1 MAYINPRYI
10 PEDKYATDREE
21 RQKQFQALLLATK
34 RSPSQDMTGYR
45 RRFNDITTG
54 GRQATDYESFRRAK
68 RQAAEL
74 QAAQDRMSQM
84 GMRQIGVSVGQGQG
98 PDLFGGINVPG
109 AKGNFASFLN
119 AIAGRESGG
128 NYSARNRSSGAMGKY
143 QIMPG
148 NITGSRKG
156 WDYEALGYDVSPGQF
171 MASPKLQ
178 EAIARYKL
186 QQYFNRYGAWGAAV
200 AWYAGPGALK
210 YSRNSLNRRQG
221 AYSSISTY
229 ANAIVKRMGL

>member
-1 MAYINPRYI
+1 MAYINPRFL
-10 PEDKYATDREE
+10 PPDKTSELEE
-21 RQKQFQALLLATK
+21 RQKQFQALLLSNK
-34 RSPSQDMTGYR
+34 RDPKQDKTAFR
-45 RRFNDITTG
+45 RRFNEITRG
-54 GRQATDYESFRRAK
+54 GQQATDYESFK
-68 RQAAEL
+68 RNERQQAQLDAMR
-74 QAAQDRMSQM
+74 QQMMSQ
-84 GMRQIGVSVGQGQG
+84 GPRNYGVSVGQGRG

-109 AKGNFASFLN
+109 AKGSFGSFLN

-148 NITGSRKG
+148 NLGGRHSG
-156 WDYEALGYDVSPGQF
+156 WDYEALGRDVTPAQF
-171 MASPKLQ
+171 MQSPKLQ

-221 AYSSISTY
+221 AYSSIATY
-229 ANAIVKRMGL
+229 ANAIVKRMGM

>member
-10 PEDKYATDREE
+10 PQEKTTEREE
-21 RQKQFQALLLATK
+21 RQRAFQALLLGNK
-34 RSPSQDMTGYR
+34 RNPAQDMTGYR
-45 RRFNDITTG
+45 RRFNEITTG
-54 GRQATDYESFRRAK
+54 GRQATDFESMLRAK

-74 QAAQDRMSQM
+74 RAAQERMYAQA
-84 GMRQIGVSVGQGQG
+84 GRRFNVSVGQGQG
-98 PDLFGGINVPG
+98 PDLYSGISVPG
-109 AKGNFASFLN
+109 AKGSFAAFIN

-128 NYSARNRSSGAMGKY
+128 NYGARNRSSGAMGKY

-148 NITGSRKG
+148 NIKGSGRG
-156 WDYEALGYDVSPGQF
+156 WDYEALGYDVSPAQF
-171 MASPKLQ
+171 MQSPKLQ

-186 QQYFNRYGAWGAAV
+186 QQYFSRYGAWGAAV

-210 YSRNSLNRRQG
+210 YSRQSLNRRQG
-221 AYSSISTY
+221 AYSSIATY